1 MKNVLFNLLEEL
13 KNLKISSLQEYFTFF
28 AKNSEIKSNSSEILG
43 PKITKVPD
51 TPNNSFQLPKNWIL
65 FPNSLQK
72 NLNIREDL
80 IFSKFSIL
88 PVN

>member
-13 KNLKISSLQEYFTFF
+13 KILKISSLQEYLNFS

-51 TPNNSFQLPKNWIL
+51 TPNNSFQLPKNVL
-65 FPNSLQK
+65 FDSLS
-72 NLNIREDL
+72 LNHVECNTER
-80 IFSKFSIL
+80 
-88 PVN
+88 